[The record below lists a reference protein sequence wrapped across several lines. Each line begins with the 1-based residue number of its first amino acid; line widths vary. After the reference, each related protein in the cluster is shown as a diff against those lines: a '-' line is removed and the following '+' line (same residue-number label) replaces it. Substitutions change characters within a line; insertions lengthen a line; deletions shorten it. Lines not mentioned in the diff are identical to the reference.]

1 MDRKKIAE
9 TTLKRIEPGSE
20 PLLNETP
27 PTLVLCPPRQNMRV
41 DFRTQLAP
49 THVGCVL
56 CGGRTDRIQGVWA
69 MWESRVNGED
79 ADGWFT
85 GRIHRELTVRIRT
98 CPTMEADHDLA
109 MS

>member
-1 MDRKKIAE
+1 MDRKKIPKDFEENRTRVFSPRNRYPSDSA
-9 TTLKRIEPGSE
+9 TLPSAAKLQSRLPYTIGSD
-20 PLLNETP
+20 
-27 PTLVLCPPRQNMRV
+27 PRLQRFVRWSDGSDSGSMGY
-41 DFRTQLAP
+41 
-49 THVGCVL
+49 VGEYGQW
-56 CGGRTDRIQGVWA
+56 GG
-69 MWESRVNGED
+69 